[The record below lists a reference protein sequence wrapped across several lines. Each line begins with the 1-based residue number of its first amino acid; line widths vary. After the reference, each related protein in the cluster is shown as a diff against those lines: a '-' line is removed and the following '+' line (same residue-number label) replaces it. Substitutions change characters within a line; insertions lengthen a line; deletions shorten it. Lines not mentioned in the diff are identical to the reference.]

1 MKKINAEEFWNLVQ
15 KQEQKL
21 YDVEED
27 TGEELEFED
36 WVNIFMDKLYD
47 DAKDEDLIYSNE
59 YDDEYPEYDD
69 DSDFDEEDE

>member
-1 MKKINAEEFWNLVQ
+1 MKKLSAEDFWNLVQ
-15 KQEQKL
+15 KQERKL

-47 DAKDEDLIYSNE
+47 DAKDEDLIYSNQ
-59 YDDEYPEYDD
+59 YDDEYQDYED
-69 DSDFDEEDE
+69 DSDFDKEDE

>member
-1 MKKINAEEFWNLVQ
+1 MVQ